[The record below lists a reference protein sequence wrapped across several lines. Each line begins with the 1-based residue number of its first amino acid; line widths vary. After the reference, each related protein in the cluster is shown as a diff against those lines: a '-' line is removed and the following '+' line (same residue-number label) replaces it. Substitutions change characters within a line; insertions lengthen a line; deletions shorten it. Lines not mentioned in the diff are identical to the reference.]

1 MKVYGVIDDEKREP
15 TEEEAREMTKRLMKT
30 AGKIF
35 FDAEVTFEEPE
46 GKATA

>member
-1 MKVYGVIDDEKREP
+1 MNKVREK
-15 TEEEAREMTKRLMKT
+15 EEMRK